1 VQRDSRLWPDP
12 ERFDPTRFAPGAPRR
27 APYSYFPFGGG
38 PRACIGRHFAMA
50 EMVAALATLA
60 PRVRLQPTS
69 KGPVRPRLL
78 VTLRPA
84 DRLPMRI
91 EHRVARNP

>member
-1 VQRDSRLWPDP
+1 
-12 ERFDPTRFAPGAPRR
+12 
-27 APYSYFPFGGG
+27 
-38 PRACIGRHFAMA
+38 MA

-69 KGPVRPRLL
+69 EGPVRPRLL

-84 DRLPMRI
+84 DPLPMRI